1 LNAIEELVEML
12 YAAEGYDLDGDRSY
26 RVHIFTAEG
35 LIKKAY
41 RLGKSECID
50 LTKGVKSVKMD
61 TYRSSSMVNQNNDMA
76 RITINFKKK
85 ENMRLYRKIKGL
97 VNGRNNT

>member
-1 LNAIEELVEML
+1 MNTIEELVEML
-12 YAAEGYDLDGDRSY
+12 YAAEGYDLEGDRSY

-35 LIKKAY
+35 LLKEAY

-50 LTKGVKSVKMD
+50 LTKGVKSVKID
-61 TYRSSSMVNQNNDMA
+61 TYRSSSMVNQNDDMV
-76 RITINFKKK
+76 RVTIDFKKK
-85 ENMRLYRKIKGL
+85 KNMRLYRKIKGL

>member
-1 LNAIEELVEML
+1 LNTIEELIKML
-12 YAAEGYDLDGDRSY
+12 YDAEGYDLEGDRSY

-35 LIKKAY
+35 LLKEAY

-61 TYRSSSMVNQNNDMA
+61 TYRSSPEVNKNNDMV
-76 RITINFKKK
+76 RITIDFKKK
-85 ENMRLYRKIKGL
+85 KNMKLYRKIKDL
-97 VNGRNNT
+97 MNGRDND